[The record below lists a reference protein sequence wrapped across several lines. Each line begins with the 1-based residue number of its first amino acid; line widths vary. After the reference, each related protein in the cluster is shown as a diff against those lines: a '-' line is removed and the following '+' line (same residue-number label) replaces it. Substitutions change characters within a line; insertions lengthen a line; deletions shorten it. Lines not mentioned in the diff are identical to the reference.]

1 MSLKIRNAP
10 IFHNMNIFIDN
21 IALKKEKRR
30 KFAEI
35 LQISAVLFILPIY
48 FFIFVCYYSKVI
60 FKACKPLRKETKMK
74 KFKTLLST
82 LILLSLLSACNG
94 TNNSSTTNSSNSSNT
109 TISTSS
115 STTNSSTTSKDSSS
129 SSTNTSSTNPSSS
142 STSSNS
148 SSTSSAPINTKD
160 KLKDIVVG
168 NSFNGDVVIA
178 GKRGNDF
185 YVEDQTGYAFVYL
198 NNNSDY
204 KELQI
209 GDQVNLQGKIV
220 EFTNAGIIQIS
231 TVTSM
236 TKLKSNCALRSI
248 NKVENFDQIDSYRMG
263 RIAIDNV
270 VLESKTI
277 NSGSTDSSL
286 KISKNGKTLTI
297 FIGKRL
303 DSQVKNDIES
313 IFNTLNTKD
322 TFSIN
327 GAFADY
333 YKSSQI
339 VLTSA
344 DQIVADEL
352 SFEKKV
358 AIVEANSISSLNNSN
373 VYKDISLPTSGLYN
387 SKIEWTSSNTLVVS
401 NSGKVTR
408 PENGDVKVTLSYV
421 ITIDNQKTTSKNITV
436 NVKQKGNTNYEYVY
450 VEPNYS
456 GTYYNQVSD
465 ELRGK
470 DLLLQLD
477 NLLDSTSHPTINFT
491 YKGLMSEVF
500 PYTDGKDGK
509 LYAFYRGTLASSG
522 SMNREHVWP
531 NSRGGNYVERDPHMV
546 RPTLTSDNSGRGNA
560 FYNESGNYDPGE
572 FGAYQY
578 RGICA
583 RIIFYC
589 AVKAQENGLNL
600 VDKNTDSTSNKSM
613 GKLST
618 LLKWNLEYDIDATEI
633 QRNDVL
639 YTKFKHNRNPF
650 IDDRNYACKIWGDTN
665 AETRGVCSGN
675 Y

>member
-1 MSLKIRNAP
+1 
-10 IFHNMNIFIDN
+10 
-21 IALKKEKRR
+21 
-30 KFAEI
+30 
-35 LQISAVLFILPIY
+35 
-48 FFIFVCYYSKVI
+48 
-60 FKACKPLRKETKMK
+60 MK

-115 STTNSSTTSKDSSS
+115 STTNSSTTSKDISS

-142 STSSNS
+142 STSSSS

-358 AIVEANSISSLNNSN
+358 AIIEANSISSLNNSN

-456 GTYYNQVSD
+456 GTYYNQISD

-650 IDDRNYACKIWGDTN
+650 IDDRNYAYKIWGDTN

>member
-1 MSLKIRNAP
+1 
-10 IFHNMNIFIDN
+10 
-21 IALKKEKRR
+21 
-30 KFAEI
+30 
-35 LQISAVLFILPIY
+35 
-48 FFIFVCYYSKVI
+48 
-60 FKACKPLRKETKMK
+60 MK

-142 STSSNS
+142 STSSSS

-352 SFEKKV
+352 SFKKKV

-387 SKIEWTSSNTLVVS
+387 SKIEWTSSNTLIVS

-456 GTYYNQVSD
+456 GTYYNQISD

-650 IDDRNYACKIWGDTN
+650 INDRNYACKIWGDTN

>member
-1 MSLKIRNAP
+1 
-10 IFHNMNIFIDN
+10 
-21 IALKKEKRR
+21 
-30 KFAEI
+30 
-35 LQISAVLFILPIY
+35 
-48 FFIFVCYYSKVI
+48 
-60 FKACKPLRKETKMK
+60 MK

-142 STSSNS
+142 STSSSS

-168 NSFNGDVVIA
+168 DSFNGDVVIA

-358 AIVEANSISSLNNSN
+358 AIIEANSISSLNNSN

-456 GTYYNQVSD
+456 GTYYNQISD

>member
-1 MSLKIRNAP
+1 
-10 IFHNMNIFIDN
+10 
-21 IALKKEKRR
+21 
-30 KFAEI
+30 
-35 LQISAVLFILPIY
+35 
-48 FFIFVCYYSKVI
+48 
-60 FKACKPLRKETKMK
+60 MK

-142 STSSNS
+142 STSSSSTS

-358 AIVEANSISSLNNSN
+358 AIIEANSISSLNNSN

-387 SKIEWTSSNTLVVS
+387 SKIEWTSSNTLIVS

-421 ITIDNQKTTSKNITV
+421 ITIDNQKTTSKNIIV
-436 NVKQKGNTNYEYVY
+436 NVKQKGNTNYKYVY

-456 GTYYNQVSD
+456 GTYYNQISD

>member
-1 MSLKIRNAP
+1 
-10 IFHNMNIFIDN
+10 
-21 IALKKEKRR
+21 
-30 KFAEI
+30 
-35 LQISAVLFILPIY
+35 
-48 FFIFVCYYSKVI
+48 
-60 FKACKPLRKETKMK
+60 MK

-142 STSSNS
+142 STSSSS

-436 NVKQKGNTNYEYVY
+436 NVKQKGNTNYEYIY

-456 GTYYNQVSD
+456 GTYYNQISD

>member
-1 MSLKIRNAP
+1 
-10 IFHNMNIFIDN
+10 
-21 IALKKEKRR
+21 
-30 KFAEI
+30 
-35 LQISAVLFILPIY
+35 
-48 FFIFVCYYSKVI
+48 
-60 FKACKPLRKETKMK
+60 MK

-142 STSSNS
+142 STSSSS

-352 SFEKKV
+352 SFKKKV

-387 SKIEWTSSNTLVVS
+387 SKIEWTSSNTLIVS

-456 GTYYNQVSD
+456 GTYYNQISD

-600 VDKNTDSTSNKSM
+600 VDKNIDSTSNKSM

>member
-1 MSLKIRNAP
+1 
-10 IFHNMNIFIDN
+10 
-21 IALKKEKRR
+21 
-30 KFAEI
+30 
-35 LQISAVLFILPIY
+35 
-48 FFIFVCYYSKVI
+48 
-60 FKACKPLRKETKMK
+60 MK

-142 STSSNS
+142 STSSSPTS

-352 SFEKKV
+352 SFKKKV

-387 SKIEWTSSNTLVVS
+387 SKIEWTSSNTLIVS

-456 GTYYNQVSD
+456 GTYYNQISD

-665 AETRGVCSGN
+665 AETRGVCSGTVSYTHLTLPTN
-675 Y
+675 SLV

>member
-1 MSLKIRNAP
+1 
-10 IFHNMNIFIDN
+10 
-21 IALKKEKRR
+21 
-30 KFAEI
+30 
-35 LQISAVLFILPIY
+35 
-48 FFIFVCYYSKVI
+48 
-60 FKACKPLRKETKMK
+60 MK

-142 STSSNS
+142 STSSSS

-358 AIVEANSISSLNNSN
+358 AIIEANSISSLNNSN
-373 VYKDISLPTSGLYN
+373 VYKDISLPTSSLYN
-387 SKIEWTSSNTLVVS
+387 SKIEWTSSNTLIVS

-456 GTYYNQVSD
+456 GTYYNQISD

-665 AETRGVCSGN
+665 VETRGVCSGN

>member
-1 MSLKIRNAP
+1 
-10 IFHNMNIFIDN
+10 
-21 IALKKEKRR
+21 
-30 KFAEI
+30 
-35 LQISAVLFILPIY
+35 
-48 FFIFVCYYSKVI
+48 
-60 FKACKPLRKETKMK
+60 MK

-142 STSSNS
+142 STSSSPTS

-358 AIVEANSISSLNNSN
+358 AIIEANSISSLNNSN

-421 ITIDNQKTTSKNITV
+421 ITIDNQKTTFKNITV

-456 GTYYNQVSD
+456 GTYYNQISD

>member
-1 MSLKIRNAP
+1 
-10 IFHNMNIFIDN
+10 
-21 IALKKEKRR
+21 
-30 KFAEI
+30 
-35 LQISAVLFILPIY
+35 
-48 FFIFVCYYSKVI
+48 
-60 FKACKPLRKETKMK
+60 MK

-142 STSSNS
+142 STSSSS

-456 GTYYNQVSD
+456 GTYYNQISD

-470 DLLLQLD
+470 NLLLQLD

-546 RPTLTSDNSGRGNA
+546 RPTLTNDNSGRGNA

>member
-1 MSLKIRNAP
+1 
-10 IFHNMNIFIDN
+10 
-21 IALKKEKRR
+21 
-30 KFAEI
+30 
-35 LQISAVLFILPIY
+35 
-48 FFIFVCYYSKVI
+48 
-60 FKACKPLRKETKMK
+60 MK

-142 STSSNS
+142 STSSSPTS

-456 GTYYNQVSD
+456 GTYYNQISD

-470 DLLLQLD
+470 NLLLQLD

-613 GKLST
+613 G
-618 LLKWNLEYDIDATEI
+618 
-633 QRNDVL
+633 
-639 YTKFKHNRNPF
+639 
-650 IDDRNYACKIWGDTN
+650 NYPHCLNGI
-665 AETRGVCSGN
+665 
-675 Y
+675 

>member
-1 MSLKIRNAP
+1 
-10 IFHNMNIFIDN
+10 
-21 IALKKEKRR
+21 
-30 KFAEI
+30 
-35 LQISAVLFILPIY
+35 
-48 FFIFVCYYSKVI
+48 
-60 FKACKPLRKETKMK
+60 MK

-142 STSSNS
+142 STSSSSTS

-456 GTYYNQVSD
+456 GTYYNQISD

-633 QRNDVL
+633 QRNDIL

>member
-1 MSLKIRNAP
+1 
-10 IFHNMNIFIDN
+10 
-21 IALKKEKRR
+21 
-30 KFAEI
+30 
-35 LQISAVLFILPIY
+35 
-48 FFIFVCYYSKVI
+48 
-60 FKACKPLRKETKMK
+60 MK

-142 STSSNS
+142 STSSSS

-358 AIVEANSISSLNNSN
+358 AIIEANSISSLNNSN

-456 GTYYNQVSD
+456 GTYYNQISD

-470 DLLLQLD
+470 NLLLQLD

-613 GKLST
+613 EKLST

>member
-1 MSLKIRNAP
+1 
-10 IFHNMNIFIDN
+10 
-21 IALKKEKRR
+21 
-30 KFAEI
+30 
-35 LQISAVLFILPIY
+35 
-48 FFIFVCYYSKVI
+48 
-60 FKACKPLRKETKMK
+60 MK

-109 TISTSS
+109 T
-115 STTNSSTTSKDSSS
+115 NSSTTSKDSSS

-142 STSSNS
+142 STSSSPTS

-387 SKIEWTSSNTLVVS
+387 SKIEWTSSNTLIVS

-456 GTYYNQVSD
+456 GTYYNQISD

>member
-1 MSLKIRNAP
+1 
-10 IFHNMNIFIDN
+10 
-21 IALKKEKRR
+21 
-30 KFAEI
+30 
-35 LQISAVLFILPIY
+35 
-48 FFIFVCYYSKVI
+48 
-60 FKACKPLRKETKMK
+60 MK

-142 STSSNS
+142 STSSSPTS

-456 GTYYNQVSD
+456 GTYYNQISD

-546 RPTLTSDNSGRGNA
+546 RPTLTSDNSGRVNA

>member
-1 MSLKIRNAP
+1 
-10 IFHNMNIFIDN
+10 
-21 IALKKEKRR
+21 
-30 KFAEI
+30 
-35 LQISAVLFILPIY
+35 
-48 FFIFVCYYSKVI
+48 
-60 FKACKPLRKETKMK
+60 MK

-94 TNNSSTTNSSNSSNT
+94 TNNSSNSSNT

-142 STSSNS
+142 STSSSSTS

-456 GTYYNQVSD
+456 GTYYNQISD

-650 IDDRNYACKIWGDTN
+650 IDNRNYACKIWGDTN

>member
-1 MSLKIRNAP
+1 
-10 IFHNMNIFIDN
+10 
-21 IALKKEKRR
+21 
-30 KFAEI
+30 
-35 LQISAVLFILPIY
+35 
-48 FFIFVCYYSKVI
+48 
-60 FKACKPLRKETKMK
+60 MK

-142 STSSNS
+142 STSSSSTS
-148 SSTSSAPINTKD
+148 SSTSSAPINAKD

-358 AIVEANSISSLNNSN
+358 AIIEANSISSLNNSN

-401 NSGKVTR
+401 NSGKITR

-456 GTYYNQVSD
+456 GTYYNQISD

>member
-1 MSLKIRNAP
+1 
-10 IFHNMNIFIDN
+10 
-21 IALKKEKRR
+21 
-30 KFAEI
+30 
-35 LQISAVLFILPIY
+35 
-48 FFIFVCYYSKVI
+48 
-60 FKACKPLRKETKMK
+60 MK

-142 STSSNS
+142 STSSSS

-313 IFNTLNTKD
+313 IFNTLNIKD

-456 GTYYNQVSD
+456 GTYYNQISD

>member
-1 MSLKIRNAP
+1 
-10 IFHNMNIFIDN
+10 
-21 IALKKEKRR
+21 
-30 KFAEI
+30 
-35 LQISAVLFILPIY
+35 
-48 FFIFVCYYSKVI
+48 
-60 FKACKPLRKETKMK
+60 MK

-142 STSSNS
+142 STSSSPTS

-387 SKIEWTSSNTLVVS
+387 SKIEWTSSNTLIVS

-456 GTYYNQVSD
+456 GTYYNQISD

-470 DLLLQLD
+470 NLLLQLD

>member
-1 MSLKIRNAP
+1 
-10 IFHNMNIFIDN
+10 
-21 IALKKEKRR
+21 
-30 KFAEI
+30 
-35 LQISAVLFILPIY
+35 
-48 FFIFVCYYSKVI
+48 
-60 FKACKPLRKETKMK
+60 MK

-142 STSSNS
+142 STSSSS

-358 AIVEANSISSLNNSN
+358 AIIEANSISSLNNSN

-387 SKIEWTSSNTLVVS
+387 SKIEWTSSNTLIVS

-456 GTYYNQVSD
+456 GTYYNQISD

-509 LYAFYRGTLASSG
+509 LYAFYRGTLASSD

>member
-1 MSLKIRNAP
+1 
-10 IFHNMNIFIDN
+10 
-21 IALKKEKRR
+21 
-30 KFAEI
+30 
-35 LQISAVLFILPIY
+35 
-48 FFIFVCYYSKVI
+48 
-60 FKACKPLRKETKMK
+60 MK

-142 STSSNS
+142 STSSSS

-387 SKIEWTSSNTLVVS
+387 SKIEWTSSNTLIVS

-456 GTYYNQVSD
+456 GTYYNQISD

-639 YTKFKHNRNPF
+639 YTKFKHNINTF

>member
-1 MSLKIRNAP
+1 
-10 IFHNMNIFIDN
+10 
-21 IALKKEKRR
+21 
-30 KFAEI
+30 
-35 LQISAVLFILPIY
+35 
-48 FFIFVCYYSKVI
+48 
-60 FKACKPLRKETKMK
+60 MK

-109 TISTSS
+109 TISTSL

-142 STSSNS
+142 STSSSS

-313 IFNTLNTKD
+313 VFNTLNTKD

-456 GTYYNQVSD
+456 GTYYNQISD

>member
-1 MSLKIRNAP
+1 
-10 IFHNMNIFIDN
+10 
-21 IALKKEKRR
+21 
-30 KFAEI
+30 
-35 LQISAVLFILPIY
+35 
-48 FFIFVCYYSKVI
+48 
-60 FKACKPLRKETKMK
+60 MK

-142 STSSNS
+142 STSSSSTS

-387 SKIEWTSSNTLVVS
+387 SKIEWTSSNTLIVS

-408 PENGDVKVTLSYV
+408 PENGDIKVTLSYV

-456 GTYYNQVSD
+456 GTYYNQISD

>member
-1 MSLKIRNAP
+1 
-10 IFHNMNIFIDN
+10 
-21 IALKKEKRR
+21 
-30 KFAEI
+30 
-35 LQISAVLFILPIY
+35 
-48 FFIFVCYYSKVI
+48 
-60 FKACKPLRKETKMK
+60 MK

-142 STSSNS
+142 STSSSS

-168 NSFNGDVVIA
+168 NSFNGDVVIT

-358 AIVEANSISSLNNSN
+358 AIIEANSISSLNNSN

-456 GTYYNQVSD
+456 GTYYNQISD

>member
-1 MSLKIRNAP
+1 
-10 IFHNMNIFIDN
+10 
-21 IALKKEKRR
+21 
-30 KFAEI
+30 
-35 LQISAVLFILPIY
+35 
-48 FFIFVCYYSKVI
+48 
-60 FKACKPLRKETKMK
+60 MK

-142 STSSNS
+142 STSSSSTS

-358 AIVEANSISSLNNSN
+358 AIIEANSISSLNNSN

-387 SKIEWTSSNTLVVS
+387 SKIEWTSSNTLIVS

-456 GTYYNQVSD
+456 GTYYNQISD

>member
-1 MSLKIRNAP
+1 
-10 IFHNMNIFIDN
+10 
-21 IALKKEKRR
+21 
-30 KFAEI
+30 
-35 LQISAVLFILPIY
+35 
-48 FFIFVCYYSKVI
+48 
-60 FKACKPLRKETKMK
+60 MK

-142 STSSNS
+142 STSSSSTS

-313 IFNTLNTKD
+313 IFNTLNTKN

-456 GTYYNQVSD
+456 GTYYNQISD

-633 QRNDVL
+633 QRNDIL

>member
-1 MSLKIRNAP
+1 
-10 IFHNMNIFIDN
+10 
-21 IALKKEKRR
+21 
-30 KFAEI
+30 
-35 LQISAVLFILPIY
+35 
-48 FFIFVCYYSKVI
+48 
-60 FKACKPLRKETKMK
+60 MK

-142 STSSNS
+142 STSSSS

-456 GTYYNQVSD
+456 GTYYNQISD

-546 RPTLTSDNSGRGNA
+546 RPTLTSDNSGRGKA

>member
-1 MSLKIRNAP
+1 
-10 IFHNMNIFIDN
+10 
-21 IALKKEKRR
+21 
-30 KFAEI
+30 
-35 LQISAVLFILPIY
+35 
-48 FFIFVCYYSKVI
+48 
-60 FKACKPLRKETKMK
+60 MK

-142 STSSNS
+142 STSSSS

-352 SFEKKV
+352 SFKKKV
-358 AIVEANSISSLNNSN
+358 AIIEANSISSLNNSN

-456 GTYYNQVSD
+456 GTYYNQISD

>member
-1 MSLKIRNAP
+1 
-10 IFHNMNIFIDN
+10 
-21 IALKKEKRR
+21 
-30 KFAEI
+30 
-35 LQISAVLFILPIY
+35 
-48 FFIFVCYYSKVI
+48 
-60 FKACKPLRKETKMK
+60 MK

-115 STTNSSTTSKDSSS
+115 T
-129 SSTNTSSTNPSSS
+129 
-142 STSSNS
+142 S

-168 NSFNGDVVIA
+168 NSFNGDVVIT

-456 GTYYNQVSD
+456 GTYYNQISD

-600 VDKNTDSTSNKSM
+600 IDKNTDSTSNKSM

>member
-1 MSLKIRNAP
+1 
-10 IFHNMNIFIDN
+10 
-21 IALKKEKRR
+21 
-30 KFAEI
+30 
-35 LQISAVLFILPIY
+35 
-48 FFIFVCYYSKVI
+48 
-60 FKACKPLRKETKMK
+60 MK

-142 STSSNS
+142 STSSSSTS

-387 SKIEWTSSNTLVVS
+387 SKIEWTSSNTLIVS

-436 NVKQKGNTNYEYVY
+436 NIKQKGNTNYEYVY

-456 GTYYNQVSD
+456 GTYYNQISD

>member
-1 MSLKIRNAP
+1 
-10 IFHNMNIFIDN
+10 
-21 IALKKEKRR
+21 
-30 KFAEI
+30 
-35 LQISAVLFILPIY
+35 
-48 FFIFVCYYSKVI
+48 
-60 FKACKPLRKETKMK
+60 MK

-142 STSSNS
+142 STSSSS

-387 SKIEWTSSNTLVVS
+387 SKIEWTSSNTLIVS

-456 GTYYNQVSD
+456 GTYYNQISD

-546 RPTLTSDNSGRGNA
+546 RPTLTSDNLGRGNA

>member
-1 MSLKIRNAP
+1 
-10 IFHNMNIFIDN
+10 
-21 IALKKEKRR
+21 
-30 KFAEI
+30 
-35 LQISAVLFILPIY
+35 
-48 FFIFVCYYSKVI
+48 
-60 FKACKPLRKETKMK
+60 MK

-115 STTNSSTTSKDSSS
+115 STTNLSTTSKDSSS

-142 STSSNS
+142 STSSSS

-358 AIVEANSISSLNNSN
+358 AIIEANSISSLNNSN

-387 SKIEWTSSNTLVVS
+387 SKIEWTSSNTLIVS

-456 GTYYNQVSD
+456 GTYYNQISD

-546 RPTLTSDNSGRGNA
+546 RPTLTIDNSGRGNA

>member
-1 MSLKIRNAP
+1 
-10 IFHNMNIFIDN
+10 
-21 IALKKEKRR
+21 
-30 KFAEI
+30 
-35 LQISAVLFILPIY
+35 
-48 FFIFVCYYSKVI
+48 
-60 FKACKPLRKETKMK
+60 MK
-74 KFKTLLST
+74 KFKILLST

-142 STSSNS
+142 STSSSSTS

-456 GTYYNQVSD
+456 GTYYNQISD

>member
-1 MSLKIRNAP
+1 
-10 IFHNMNIFIDN
+10 
-21 IALKKEKRR
+21 
-30 KFAEI
+30 
-35 LQISAVLFILPIY
+35 
-48 FFIFVCYYSKVI
+48 
-60 FKACKPLRKETKMK
+60 MK

-142 STSSNS
+142 STSSSPTS

-387 SKIEWTSSNTLVVS
+387 SKIEWTSSNTLIVS

-456 GTYYNQVSD
+456 GTYYNQISD

>member
-1 MSLKIRNAP
+1 
-10 IFHNMNIFIDN
+10 
-21 IALKKEKRR
+21 
-30 KFAEI
+30 
-35 LQISAVLFILPIY
+35 
-48 FFIFVCYYSKVI
+48 
-60 FKACKPLRKETKMK
+60 MK

-142 STSSNS
+142 STSSSSTS

-313 IFNTLNTKD
+313 FFNTLNTKD

-358 AIVEANSISSLNNSN
+358 AIIEANSISSLNNSN

-387 SKIEWTSSNTLVVS
+387 SKIEWTSSNTLIVS

-456 GTYYNQVSD
+456 GTYYNQISD

-470 DLLLQLD
+470 NLLLQLD

-546 RPTLTSDNSGRGNA
+546 RPTLTSDNSARGNA

>member
-1 MSLKIRNAP
+1 
-10 IFHNMNIFIDN
+10 
-21 IALKKEKRR
+21 
-30 KFAEI
+30 
-35 LQISAVLFILPIY
+35 
-48 FFIFVCYYSKVI
+48 
-60 FKACKPLRKETKMK
+60 MK

-142 STSSNS
+142 STSSSS

-421 ITIDNQKTTSKNITV
+421 ITIDNQKTPSKNITV

-456 GTYYNQVSD
+456 GTYYNQISD

>member
-1 MSLKIRNAP
+1 
-10 IFHNMNIFIDN
+10 
-21 IALKKEKRR
+21 
-30 KFAEI
+30 
-35 LQISAVLFILPIY
+35 
-48 FFIFVCYYSKVI
+48 
-60 FKACKPLRKETKMK
+60 MK

-82 LILLSLLSACNG
+82 LILLLLLSACNG

-115 STTNSSTTSKDSSS
+115 T
-129 SSTNTSSTNPSSS
+129 
-142 STSSNS
+142 S

-352 SFEKKV
+352 SFKKKV

-387 SKIEWTSSNTLVVS
+387 SKIEWTSSNTLIVS

-456 GTYYNQVSD
+456 GTYYNQISD

>member
-1 MSLKIRNAP
+1 
-10 IFHNMNIFIDN
+10 
-21 IALKKEKRR
+21 
-30 KFAEI
+30 
-35 LQISAVLFILPIY
+35 
-48 FFIFVCYYSKVI
+48 
-60 FKACKPLRKETKMK
+60 MK

-142 STSSNS
+142 STSSSSTS

-456 GTYYNQVSD
+456 GTYYNQISD

-470 DLLLQLD
+470 TLLLQLD

-546 RPTLTSDNSGRGNA
+546 RPTLTSDNSARGNA

>member
-1 MSLKIRNAP
+1 
-10 IFHNMNIFIDN
+10 
-21 IALKKEKRR
+21 
-30 KFAEI
+30 
-35 LQISAVLFILPIY
+35 
-48 FFIFVCYYSKVI
+48 
-60 FKACKPLRKETKMK
+60 MK

-142 STSSNS
+142 STSSSPTS

-209 GDQVNLQGKIV
+209 GDQINLQGKIV

-387 SKIEWTSSNTLVVS
+387 SKIEWTSSNTLIVS

-456 GTYYNQVSD
+456 GTYYNQISD

>member
-1 MSLKIRNAP
+1 
-10 IFHNMNIFIDN
+10 
-21 IALKKEKRR
+21 
-30 KFAEI
+30 
-35 LQISAVLFILPIY
+35 
-48 FFIFVCYYSKVI
+48 
-60 FKACKPLRKETKMK
+60 MK

-142 STSSNS
+142 STSSSPTS

-358 AIVEANSISSLNNSN
+358 AIIEANSISSLNNSN

-387 SKIEWTSSNTLVVS
+387 SKIE
-401 NSGKVTR
+401 
-408 PENGDVKVTLSYV
+408 
-421 ITIDNQKTTSKNITV
+421 
-436 NVKQKGNTNYEYVY
+436 
-450 VEPNYS
+450 
-456 GTYYNQVSD
+456 
-465 ELRGK
+465 
-470 DLLLQLD
+470 
-477 NLLDSTSHPTINFT
+477 
-491 YKGLMSEVF
+491 
-500 PYTDGKDGK
+500 
-509 LYAFYRGTLASSG
+509 
-522 SMNREHVWP
+522 
-531 NSRGGNYVERDPHMV
+531 
-546 RPTLTSDNSGRGNA
+546 
-560 FYNESGNYDPGE
+560 
-572 FGAYQY
+572 
-578 RGICA
+578 
-583 RIIFYC
+583 
-589 AVKAQENGLNL
+589 
-600 VDKNTDSTSNKSM
+600 
-613 GKLST
+613 
-618 LLKWNLEYDIDATEI
+618 
-633 QRNDVL
+633 
-639 YTKFKHNRNPF
+639 
-650 IDDRNYACKIWGDTN
+650 
-665 AETRGVCSGN
+665 
-675 Y
+675 